1 MILLMA
7 LDKVVAMTIIRI
19 AKTISMIIIN
29 TITLMQIIIVNL
41 ISNQKQLMWK
51 FKFNEIMGYGYVR

>member
-41 ISNQKQLMWK
+41 ISNQKQLMCINIK
-51 FKFNEIMGYGYVR
+51 IKERTQTHH